1 MNNLSIIVAV
11 GKNLEIG
18 KSNQLLWHISN
29 DLKNFKNLTLGHT
42 VVMGENTWNSL
53 PKKPLPNRKNL
64 VLSHQTDKVL
74 EGAIVFNNI
83 DDLIDSVEHEEK
95 VFIIGG
101 AMIYKQ
107 FIDIVDTIFIT
118 RVDKEF
124 DADTFFPEM
133 PDDIWNLTSGNNW
146 LHDDE
151 SNLDYS
157 FEIYYRK

>member
-18 KSNQLLWHISN
+18 KNNQLLWHISN

-64 VLSHQTDKVL
+64 VLSYQTDKLL